1 MPRIALLHA
10 QRDFAEALA
19 SAVERIEPT
28 YEVDVLSQPQS
39 IHSRVHRVLTGR
51 YDLLQA
57 DEMVRNG
64 LLAVLEKRRH
74 GTPFVTCIRGWGDYT
89 NDHGQHSWLKHR
101 SVRLRG
107 DIVLRHTDC
116 ALFLSSVCRE
126 AMRRNYSLGANRV
139 VGRPF
144 DAARFLNAQPTCEG
158 SDDIRILTVTN
169 LRYHQK
175 TRGVMTVLDGLRPVF
190 DRDERIQYAVAG
202 DGRAFD
208 MLAQYVESYPYRD
221 RVDLLGHRDDVP
233 QLLSESDL
241 FVYVSYLDA
250 LPMAVLEAQATGLP
264 VVGGATAGIPEAV
277 GTAGCL
283 CPPTPTGIETAV
295 DELLLDPERF
305 SKLADASHQKM
316 NSYNEQTA
324 QQYLDA
330 WTDLLE

>member
-19 SAVERIEPT
+19 TTVERIEPT
-28 YEVDVLSQPQS
+28 YEVNVLSQSQS
-39 IHSRVHRVLTGR
+39 IHSRVRRVLTGG

-64 LLAVLEKRRH
+64 LLAALETRRH
-74 GTPFVTCIRGWGDYT
+74 GTPLVTCIRGWGDYT
-89 NDHGQHSWLKHR
+89 NDHGQHGWLNHR
-101 SVRLRG
+101 SIKLRG
-107 DIVLRHTDC
+107 NIVLRHTDRV
-116 ALFLSSVCRE
+116 LFLSSVCRE
-126 AMRRNYSLGANRV
+126 AMRRQYSFVANRV

-144 DAARFLNAQPTCEG
+144 DTTRFPDAQPTCDG
-158 SDDIRILTVTN
+158 SDDIRLLTVTN

-175 TRGVMTVLDGLRPVF
+175 AQGVMTILDGLKPVF

-208 MLAQYVESYPYRD
+208 TLSHYVDSYPHRD

-233 QLLSESDL
+233 QLLAASDL
-241 FVYVSYLDA
+241 FVYISYLDA

-264 VVGGATAGIPEAV
+264 VIGGATAGTPEAV
-277 GTAGCL
+277 GTAGHL

-295 DELLLDPERF
+295 DALVSDPERL
-305 SKLADASHQKM
+305 SKLADASRHKM
-316 NSYNEQTA
+316 SDYNEQTA
-324 QQYLDA
+324 QQYLDS
-330 WTDLLE
+330 WSDLLG